1 MAVIFI
7 AALRN
12 GSEWNSFGAYLYNC
26 HTAMLA
32 NKKKNAKIVT
42 KGIKKK
48 KGAKTAV
55 CILITIQKRKSV
67 EILTSGKSYK
77 LPTTKK

>member
-1 MAVIFI
+1 
-7 AALRN
+7 
-12 GSEWNSFGAYLYNC
+12 
-26 HTAMLA
+26 MLA

-67 EILTSGKSYK
+67 EILTSGRSYK
-77 LPTTKK
+77 LATTKKNKQGEAAKV

>member
-1 MAVIFI
+1 LNLIKFAFFPGVFPTFSNVFPPFHPLAVIFI

-48 KGAKTAV
+48 KKEQRQPSAF
-55 CILITIQKRKSV
+55 
-67 EILTSGKSYK
+67 
-77 LPTTKK
+77 